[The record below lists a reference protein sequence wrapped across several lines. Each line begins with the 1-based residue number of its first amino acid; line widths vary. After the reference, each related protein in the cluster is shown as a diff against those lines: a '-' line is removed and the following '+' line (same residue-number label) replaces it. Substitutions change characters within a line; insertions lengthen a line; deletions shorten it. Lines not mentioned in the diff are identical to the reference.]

1 MLLSAK
7 NWPTVIRYCMVCL
20 PTSWMSYS
28 WYRIL
33 LLALFL
39 SLENTITLHLLFQV
53 SNGYRLDCFFKT
65 LLFIDEARNGMAP
78 SCLSDMLG
86 YRMSTRQ
93 LRSTACAELSRSES
107 NLHQVFWWSRVSV
120 AGSKLWNQLPLSI
133 RQSSTVDTF
142 TKELRTR
149 TFKLAYV

>member
-1 MLLSAK
+1 
-7 NWPTVIRYCMVCL
+7 MV
-20 PTSWMSYS
+20 TGW
-28 WYRIL
+28 I
-33 LLALFL
+33 
-39 SLENTITLHLLFQV
+39 V
-53 SNGYRLDCFFKT
+53 FFKI

-78 SCLSDMLG
+78 SCLSDMLR
-86 YRMSTRQ
+86 YRMSTRK

-107 NLHQVFWWSRVSV
+107 FGDRAFSV

-133 RQSSTVDTF
+133 RQSSTVGTF